1 MMRTLPLTL
10 AAALL
15 ASLGACD
22 TSSGVAVTG
31 MPDGNTAIDPAT
43 LCMSNSCGTR
53 LPLLAIGDAENIQF
67 SDSGRLFVSGGTN
80 VYEITRSGQTFESH
94 ALLDGSCNF
103 TGLAIRANTLYAN
116 CFNGHLYAAP
126 LGSSAATQA
135 KLVDI
140 YSTGLASAN
149 GLSEGPENTLYIVNG
164 PITDAPRVVKLT
176 LDAADPLKVT
186 AQADWLTSEVQMP
199 NGIQRRG
206 NTLYIMNSNALAGA
220 GTQIL
225 AVPIQSD
232 GSAGA
237 VEVRAELFAIGDDIA
252 LVGDYF
258 LTTEYVTGG
267 ASLLKPDGTA
277 AQSITAGTFIGPSH
291 IEVTRGPLFK
301 PGQILVTEKGL
312 LSEPDSPIGNTL
324 TLFHPSSDTQPIP
337 P

>member
-1 MMRTLPLTL
+1 MRILPLTL
-10 AAALL
+10 AATLLTAL
-15 ASLGACD
+15 AGCE
-22 TSSGVAVTG
+22 TSSSAGGST
-31 MPDGNTAIDPAT
+31 PEGNAAIDPTT
-43 LCMSNSCGTR
+43 LCVSNSCGTR

-67 SDSGRLFVSGGTN
+67 TDSGRLFVSGGTN
-80 VYEITRSGQTFESH
+80 VYEITRSGSVFESH

-116 CFNGHLYAAP
+116 CFDGRLYAAP
-126 LGSSAATQA
+126 IGSSTTTQA
-135 KLVDI
+135 KLVEI
-140 YSTGLASAN
+140 HNSGLASAN
-149 GLSEGPENTLYIVNG
+149 GLSDGPDNTLYIVNG

-176 LDAADPLKVT
+176 LDAADPMTVT
-186 AQADWLTSEVQMP
+186 AQADWLSSGIQMP

-225 AVPIQSD
+225 AVPIEPD
-232 GSAGA
+232 GSAGPVA
-237 VEVRAELFAIGDDIA
+237 VRAALFAIGDDFT
-252 LVGDYF
+252 LVGDHF
-258 LTTEYVTGG
+258 LSVEFVTGG
-267 ASLLKPDGTA
+267 ASLIKPDGTV
-277 AQSITAGTFIGPSH
+277 AQSIRTGTFIGPSH

>member
-1 MMRTLPLTL
+1 MRALPLTL
-10 AAALL
+10 IAALL
-15 ASLGACD
+15 ASLAGCD
-22 TSSGVAVTG
+22 TSGSKAVTDTPG
-31 MPDGNTAIDPAT
+31 GDAAIDPAT
-43 LCMSNSCGTR
+43 LCVSNSCGTR
-53 LPLLAIGDAENIQF
+53 LPLLDIGDAENIQF
-67 SDSGRLFVSGGTN
+67 SDSGRLFVSGGSN

-126 LGSSAATQA
+126 LGSSSATQT

-140 YSTGLASAN
+140 HSTGLASAN
-149 GLSEGPENTLYIVNG
+149 GLSEGPDNTLYIVNG
-164 PITDAPRVVKLT
+164 PLTDSARVVKLT
-176 LDAADPLKVT
+176 LDAADPMKVT
-186 AQADWLTSEVQMP
+186 AQADWLTSGVQMP

-206 NTLYIMNSNALAGA
+206 NTLYIMNSSALAGE

-225 AVPIQSD
+225 AVPIAPD
-232 GSAGA
+232 GNAGP
-237 VEVRAELFAIGDDIA
+237 VEVRAALFAIGDDFA
-252 LVGDYF
+252 LVGDHF
-258 LTTEYVTGG
+258 LSVEFVTGG
-267 ASLLKPDGTA
+267 ASLLKPDGTV

-301 PGQILVTEKGL
+301 PGQILVTEKGI

-324 TLFHPSSDTQPIP
+324 TLFHPSSDPKPIP

>member
-1 MMRTLPLTL
+1 MRLLSLTL

-15 ASLGACD
+15 AVAGCD
-22 TSSGVAVTG
+22 TSSSGAVSA
-31 MPDGNTAIDPAT
+31 PDGNVAIDPTT
-43 LCMSNSCGTR
+43 LCVSNSCGTR

-116 CFNGHLYAAP
+116 CFDGHVYAAP
-126 LGSSAATQA
+126 LGSSAATQP

-140 YSTGLASAN
+140 HSTGLSSAN
-149 GLSEGPENTLYIVNG
+149 GLSEGPDNTLYVVNG
-164 PITDAPRVVKLT
+164 PITDSPRVIKLT
-176 LDAADPLKVT
+176 LDPADPLKVT
-186 AQADWLTSEVQMP
+186 AQADWLSSGLQMP

-225 AVPIQSD
+225 AVPIAPD

-237 VEVRAELFAIGDDIA
+237 VQVLAELFAIGDDIA
-252 LVGDYF
+252 LVGDHVLSVEF
-258 LTTEYVTGG
+258 VTGG
-267 ASLLKPDGTA
+267 ASLLKPDGTV
-277 AQSITAGTFIGPSH
+277 AQSIRPGTFIGPSH

>member
-1 MMRTLPLTL
+1 MRILQLTL
-10 AAALL
+10 ASALL
-15 ASLGACD
+15 ATLTGCNTSITGSVVGA
-22 TSSGVAVTG
+22 
-31 MPDGNTAIDPAT
+31 PDGNAAIDPTT
-43 LCMSNSCGTR
+43 LCVSNSCGTK
-53 LPLLAIGDAENIQF
+53 LQLLAIGDAENIQF

-116 CFNGHLYAAP
+116 CFDGHVYAAP

-149 GLSEGPENTLYIVNG
+149 GLSEGPDNTLYIVNG
-164 PITDAPRVVKLT
+164 PITNDARVVKLT
-176 LDAADPLKVT
+176 LDPADPLKVT
-186 AQADWLTSEVQMP
+186 AQADWLTNELQLP

-206 NTLYIMNSNALAGA
+206 NTLYIMNSNALAA
-220 GTQIL
+220 EGTQIL
-225 AVPIQSD
+225 AVPIRPD
-232 GSAGA
+232 GSAGPI
-237 VEVRAELFAIGDDIA
+237 EIRTHLFAIGDDIG
-252 LVGDYF
+252 LIGDHF

-291 IEVTRGPLFK
+291 IAVTRGPLFK
-301 PGQILVTEKGL
+301 PGQILVTEKGI
-312 LSEPDSPIGNTL
+312 LSEPNSPIGNAL
-324 TLFHPSSDTQPIP
+324 TLFYPSSDTQPIP

>member
-1 MMRTLPLTL
+1 MHILQLTL
-10 AAALL
+10 ASALL
-15 ASLGACD
+15 ATLTGCD
-22 TSSGVAVTG
+22 TAGTAVRL
-31 MPDGNTAIDPAT
+31 PDGNAAIDPAT
-43 LCMSNSCGTR
+43 LCVSNSCGSK
-53 LPLLAIGDAENIQF
+53 LKLLAIGDAENIQF

-80 VYEITRSGQTFESH
+80 VYEITRSGQIFESH

-135 KLVDI
+135 KLADI

-149 GLSEGPENTLYIVNG
+149 GLSEGPDNTLYIVNG
-164 PITDAPRVVKLT
+164 PITDDARVVKLT
-176 LDAADPLKVT
+176 LDPADPLKVT
-186 AQADWLTSEVQMP
+186 GQVNWLTSEVQMA
-199 NGIQRRG
+199 NGIQRGG
-206 NTLYIMNSNALAGA
+206 NTLYIMNSNALAA
-220 GTQIL
+220 EGTQIL
-225 AVPIQSD
+225 AVPIQPD
-232 GSAGA
+232 GSAGP
-237 VEVRAELFAIGDDIA
+237 VEIRTHLFAIGDDIA

-277 AQSITAGTFIGPSH
+277 AQSISAGTFESPSH

-301 PGQILVTEKGL
+301 PGHILVTEKGIIGDN
-312 LSEPDSPIGNTL
+312 DSPIGNAL
-324 TLFHPSSDTQPIP
+324 TLFYPSSDPQPIP